1 MSPLSEITPR
11 LSGRSIRPAPCIQA
25 ITTRHIIELWWI
37 AKAAATRGDDVNRS
51 LEPFSEMFAVEYR
64 PWRLE
69 LGLNYYPHTLV
80 VRETHAILL
89 KLHTFL
95 HFVDNV
101 IFLSTILQY
110 LS

>member
-51 LEPFSEMFAVEYR
+51 VELISEAFAVECVSGR
-64 PWRLE
+64 VE
-69 LGLNYYPHTLV
+69 TGLNYYPRILV
-80 VRETHAILL
+80 DIEMNTSLL
-89 KLHTFL
+89 
-95 HFVDNV
+95 
-101 IFLSTILQY
+101 
-110 LS
+110 